1 MVSQW
6 WSERKV
12 RVVIVWPSTKEVGEV
27 VRLAP
32 SPLRA
37 HPEGLH
43 SLIIFT
49 LIMASAGYQRAE
61 NSICRLLKKPQR

>member
-6 WSERKV
+6 WRERKV
-12 RVVIVWPSTKEVGEV
+12 RVVIVWPSTKEVGDV

-37 HPEGLH
+37 HPEAYTV
-43 SLIIFT
+43 SSF
-49 LIMASAGYQRAE
+49 
-61 NSICRLLKKPQR
+61 LL